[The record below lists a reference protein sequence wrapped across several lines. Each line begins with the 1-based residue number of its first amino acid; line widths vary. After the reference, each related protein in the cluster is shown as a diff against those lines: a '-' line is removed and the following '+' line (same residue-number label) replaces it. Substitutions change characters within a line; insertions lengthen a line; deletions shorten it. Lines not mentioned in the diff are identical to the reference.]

1 MDKLLIVD
9 GMNLHFQMFFGM
21 PARIKNKAGVG
32 IWGTLGFVGALLKII
47 KQTKP
52 THVAVIFDGEGS
64 LERKQTDENYK
75 ANRPNYSTAPEDENP
90 FTQLNDVYNA
100 LNYLN
105 IKHCESCGCET
116 DDIIAGYAQTY
127 GKDMQI
133 VISSYDSDFFQLI
146 NENVQIFRYR
156 GDKSIICD
164 SEYINEKFNIS
175 PNVYA
180 DFKSLTGDN
189 ADNVK
194 GATKVGPKT
203 ASLLINKFGSLQNLL
218 ENAEK
223 IEKVNLRE
231 TIINEKEKLKNNYKI
246 IKLQN
251 NCQLPFDINEL
262 KYSLKEGVTTNQVL
276 KEIGL

>member
-21 PARIKNKAGVG
+21 PAQIKNKAGVG
-32 IWGTLGFVGALLKII
+32 IWGTLGFIGALLKII

-64 LERKQTDENYK
+64 LERKQADENYK
-75 ANRPNYSTAPEDENP
+75 ANRPDYSTAPEDENP
-90 FTQLNDVYNA
+90 FTQLKDVYNA

-156 GDKSIICD
+156 GDKSVICD

-189 ADNVK
+189 ADNIK

-251 NCQLPFDINEL
+251 NYQLPFDINEL
-262 KYSLKEGVTTNQVL
+262 KYSLKEGVTTNLVL

>member
-21 PARIKNKAGVG
+21 PAQIKNKAGVG
-32 IWGTLGFVGALLKII
+32 IWGTLGFIGALLKII

-64 LERKQTDENYK
+64 LERKQADENYK
-75 ANRPNYSTAPEDENP
+75 ANRPDYSIAPEDENP
-90 FTQLNDVYNA
+90 FTQLKDVYNA

-156 GDKSIICD
+156 GDKSVICD

-189 ADNVK
+189 ADNIK

-262 KYSLKEGVTTNQVL
+262 KYSLKEGVTTNLVL

>member
-21 PARIKNKAGVG
+21 PAQIKNKAGVG
-32 IWGTLGFVGALLKII
+32 IWGTLGFIGALLKII

-90 FTQLNDVYNA
+90 FTQLKDVYNA

-156 GDKSIICD
+156 GDKSVICD
-164 SEYINEKFNIS
+164 SGYINEKFNIS

-189 ADNVK
+189 ADNIK

-223 IEKVNLRE
+223 IEKINLRE

-251 NCQLPFDINEL
+251 NCHLPFDINEL
-262 KYSLKEGVTTNQVL
+262 KYSLKEGVTTNLVL

>member
-156 GDKSIICD
+156 GDKSVICD
-164 SEYINEKFNIS
+164 SGYINEKFNIS

-189 ADNVK
+189 ADNIK

-223 IEKVNLRE
+223 IEKINLRE

-251 NCQLPFDINEL
+251 NCHLPFDINEL
-262 KYSLKEGVTTNQVL
+262 KYSLKEGVTTNLVL

>member
-156 GDKSIICD
+156 GDKSVICD
-164 SEYINEKFNIS
+164 SGYINEKFNIS

-189 ADNVK
+189 ADNIK

-223 IEKVNLRE
+223 IEKINLRE

-262 KYSLKEGVTTNQVL
+262 KYSLKEGVTTNLVL

>member
-52 THVAVIFDGEGS
+52 THVAVIFDGEGL

-116 DDIIAGYAQTY
+116 DDVIAGYARTY

-156 GDKSIICD
+156 GDKSVICD
-164 SEYINEKFNIS
+164 SGYINEKFNIS
-175 PNVYA
+175 PDVYA

-231 TIINEKEKLKNNYKI
+231 TIIKEKEKLKNNYKI

-262 KYSLKEGVTTNQVL
+262 KYSLKEGVTTNLVL

>member
-156 GDKSIICD
+156 GDKSVICD

-189 ADNVK
+189 ADNIK

-262 KYSLKEGVTTNQVL
+262 KYSLKEGVTTNLVL

>member
-21 PARIKNKAGVG
+21 PAQIKNKAGVG

-75 ANRPNYSTAPEDENP
+75 ANRPDYSIAPEDENP

-105 IKHCESCGCET
+105 VKHCESCGCET

-156 GDKSIICD
+156 GDKSVICD
-164 SEYINEKFNIS
+164 SGYINEKFNIS

-262 KYSLKEGVTTNQVL
+262 KYSLKEGVTTNLVL

>member
-105 IKHCESCGCET
+105 VKHCESCRCET
-116 DDIIAGYAQTY
+116 DDVIAGYAQTY

-156 GDKSIICD
+156 GDKSVICD
-164 SEYINEKFNIS
+164 SEYIKEKFNIS
-175 PNVYA
+175 PDVYA

-189 ADNVK
+189 ADNIK

-231 TIINEKEKLKNNYKI
+231 TIIKEKEKLKNNYKI

-262 KYSLKEGVTTNQVL
+262 KYSLKEGVTTNLVL

>member
-21 PARIKNKAGVG
+21 PAQIKNKAGVG
-32 IWGTLGFVGALLKII
+32 IWGTLGFIGALLKII

-64 LERKQTDENYK
+64 LERKQADENYK
-75 ANRPNYSTAPEDENP
+75 ANRPDYSIAPEDENP
-90 FTQLNDVYNA
+90 FTQLKDVYNA

-156 GDKSIICD
+156 GDKSVICD
-164 SEYINEKFNIS
+164 SGYINEKFNIS
-175 PNVYA
+175 PDVYA

-262 KYSLKEGVTTNQVL
+262 KYSLKEGVTTNLVL